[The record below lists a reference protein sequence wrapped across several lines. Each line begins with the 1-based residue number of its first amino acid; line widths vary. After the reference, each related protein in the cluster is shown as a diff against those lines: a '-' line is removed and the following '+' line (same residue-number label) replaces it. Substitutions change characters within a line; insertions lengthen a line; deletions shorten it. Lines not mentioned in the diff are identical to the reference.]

1 MQYTPK
7 DLQTERGM
15 VLISSLTLLSVLVV
29 VGIGVGLMLQND
41 FRVLANLRTSSESFY
56 FSVAGLEWGK
66 SEIARTLTLPPVL
79 QDH

>member
-56 FSVAGLEWGK
+56 F
-66 SEIARTLTLPPVL
+66 
-79 QDH
+79 